1 MSDTSELQGRLAA
14 LPIFQGLSHR
24 QLKRLAEESRQS
36 EHQPGHEVATEGEGA
51 LSMHLILDGTAEVTR
66 KGETVRTLGDGDY
79 FGEISMIDGKKRSA
93 TVTAVTTLQT
103 VAVPHFAFAQLLKDE
118 PGFAA
123 QLLVLLCARLR
134 EAESA

>member
-1 MSDTSELQGRLAA
+1 MSDTSELQGKLAA
-14 LPIFQGLSHR
+14 LPIFQGLTNR
-24 QLKRLAEESRQS
+24 QLKRLVEESRRS

-51 LSMHLILDGTAEVTR
+51 LSMHLILGGTAEVTR
-66 KGETVRTLGDGDY
+66 GGQAVRTLGEGDH

-93 TVTAVTTLQT
+93 TVTAVTSLQT
-103 VAVPHFAFAQLLKDE
+103 LAVPHFAFEQLLKDE

-123 QLLVLLCARLR
+123 TLLVLLCARLR